1 MARQNIDIGVQGN
14 DGTGDSVRESFKK
27 VNENFTQLFAIFGA
41 GDTISFKDLGDT
53 PKNWPSGTAD
63 ADQVIVSNS
72 EGTAL
77 VNKNLVGGEGIF
89 VDHSDENQIR
99 VISTGGK
106 VANDPTPSLGNHLNA
121 QGFTIGKLAEPSDEV
136 AARFNSVH
144 NTAITTDDLALTQG
158 FADKRYIQAGG
169 GSSGGAT
176 IRIHSEPENTT
187 AYTRLISAWNNGYAQ
202 IPDHGLNSGA
212 NGIAFKYYKTG
223 TTPASGL
230 TAGET
235 YYLRYADPNRLSV
248 HATRTDATSGL
259 NRIIVND
266 PEISDILRGTE
277 TFVDAYYQ
285 PIDNDGYTLDGNW
298 LSNEALPRVSV
309 VRRQGDHM
317 SGTLYLNDHPGSLA
331 GAGTPQGADDLQAA
345 TKFYVDNSSFASQVN
360 LFVQTNGDDTQAQT
374 PVGKEGRAFA
384 YAYETISAACQK
396 AEALINNSLTEP
408 GPYRQLLTYGDKNN
422 ISYLSS
428 FSTQTGLNRTLEVFT
443 NGLGVDQSK
452 VITNR
457 DLQEGDIIRGLRS
470 GATGLVTRYI
480 APTSLDDGYEIRLL
494 RFISDETVFQTDFK
508 YAARQLTAN
517 KEFIAV
523 NVNAFIKA
531 KYPSLDYNQS
541 KSLRDVRD
549 WVDAMAYDLTY
560 GGNIK
565 TVRGAKTFWKG
576 VTSVLNPIEKAP
588 CIEGMAYINLLA
600 QQIITNTLIP
610 DAVDDTSFGN
620 RSVTVEQDVVGV
632 AGEDGSDVAIER
644 LVSSLVNIVENGLT
658 GDGTPL
664 EFIPGEQLEFGQKVP
679 QLQIT
684 ILVETGIYYEQLPI
698 RIPANVSLIGDDM
711 RRVIVRP
718 APGISLSPWAGL
730 YFYRDTEFDGLT
742 RTWTSDP
749 LCASSS
755 GTTITLSSGDLTA
768 SAIAVGMNLLVTAGT
783 GTFDSGTTITEILST
798 TSFKVSRT
806 PITPLVNATV
816 RGLNQSGLAPTGQN
830 FGYHYLTDPSGV
842 SGIFSDTPA
851 SGSVNAAALLTSN
864 RSFIQEEVVQYL
876 DDKYPNWYN
885 GDTTLRTLARR
896 DSGYLVDAIVYD
908 IIHGGTTRSLYAGEA
923 YNANESGRRT
933 ITTFLV
939 ETLDSMSYI
948 DLLAQQIIT
957 KTTIPAA
964 PDNVSFGKRGAIAQS
979 TTGTAG
985 EAGSGDD
992 ITVLINGIKNIA
1004 VGTTNPPKQNKDMDL
1019 FLMNDGTRLRNMT
1032 CQGHGGFMCVFDPE
1046 GQILT
1051 KSPYV
1056 QTATSLSGSI
1066 NKQRFAGGMYIDGF
1080 NGNLPARITGRNGAT
1095 EITVDSLLV
1104 RAPLIPTY
1112 FYVGGGRYQ
1121 LNEVMDYS
1129 RPDGTA
1135 TLTLAS
1141 DTTWPINDP
1150 DTGLPWVYPI
1160 DIVIQTPGH
1169 RMMLASD
1176 FTQINDLGYG
1186 IVSTNNAWTEQVSVF
1201 TYYNWTSF
1209 FSNNGANIRS
1219 VGGST
1224 CNGRFGLKSAG
1235 RDPNEV
1241 PDDVVLAD
1249 NMIHDVR
1256 VYKRGEFAGGSIIG
1270 DQSIYIDW
1278 YEYASGTTQPAIY
1291 NVSQLEV
1298 DHTNSKSSVLPN
1310 TALITTNVTI
1320 TAGGANYAVGD
1331 TFIAD
1336 GGTLFTGG
1344 LPTKFRVKAIS
1355 GGGATGP
1362 VTEIDIIEVGT
1373 YSINPFY
1380 PLFSGELTTTAVIGS
1395 GSNCKITCT
1404 YQGDIEIY
1412 EISNIEV
1419 TTVAGSGVNP
1429 GGSSASRNVVK
1440 LNLSTAGGQ
1449 QGLKASLEDGQI
1461 ITIRALQNF
1470 RYTGIANIT
1479 PSRPFTALAYSN
1491 AAEDITYRTLNYQL
1505 TYPSGYTLLQNKTV
1519 SAISRD
1525 DGVATITTST
1535 AHGLSS
1541 GSRAS
1546 IVVTSNNSFNAT
1558 AVVVTV
1564 VDLYNFTYINSGI
1577 NVALGTLASGTLTY
1591 GDQAILTFDSSYD
1604 HIVLQ
1609 AEALSLAGGYGS
1621 TAGDTKIAVAEIND
1635 VSIIDRLNSG
1645 DKIFTWKGRMHRI
1658 TSYTPA
1664 AGLLPNYISF
1674 TDVAYGNGTILSSG
1688 SGLAQGFTTA
1698 RNTNFRASLPAGTT
1712 AKITVNISTT
1722 RVSSHDFLD
1731 IGTGGYNDTNFPTN
1745 IFGSP
1750 VTAPG
1755 GYSVEVVEAG
1765 EGRVFHTSTD
1775 QNGVFRVGKFFTVD
1789 QGSGTV
1795 TFAASIALSNL
1806 DGIGF
1811 KRGVVVK
1818 EFSTDNTMAAA
1829 ADDAVPTQSAVIGY
1843 INKRLGYDQTGT
1855 LVASSSTIPVNFG
1868 YLPTSES
1875 ATGSIPTLN
1884 ADLSMGST
1892 IGHRI
1897 INLVPNTSSATDAA
1911 TIGYVNTQ
1919 VALYDTFTEL
1929 KEVNV
1934 MTPTSGDLVAFTG
1947 AGKSVI
1953 STSIGG
1959 DITATL
1965 TSTAL
1970 AVLVG
1975 GRTAP
1980 GVADDGIIGTTGSSV
1995 ADGIE
2000 VDDASDF
2007 VNPGGSY
2014 TAYLQIGN
2022 EIFGYTEI
2030 TGNVFN
2036 DITRAKFLTTGATHA
2051 SGLTVKG
2058 LDSSQLNLQI
2068 NADTIVNADINSA
2081 AAIEQSKLAMTIATT
2096 RASAPTGTT
2105 ADKQAA
2111 SGLASFDSSNFEITD
2126 GFVGIKAGGVAYSEL
2141 ANIADGSVLG
2151 NFTGSATYPRE
2162 VTTSGIVQNGI
2173 DNLFADFDTGANVM
2187 TRRYDSL
2194 KTTSTFVINTGVA
2207 ISGAGAIINV
2217 PVNNIS
2223 GSGNGALVTVNYA
2236 GNEYTGITVTFGG
2249 QGYAEGDELI
2259 ISGALLGGSDGVN
2272 DVNFTIETTGDNIDT
2287 TVYLGLTKVSV
2298 SAEANSIVRTDYLGN
2313 LGDKANQ
2320 FNNVYSTTFTG
2331 ALVGNASTATKA
2343 NYLLGG
2349 VTGAVPYQS
2358 AIDTTILLSPGTPG
2372 YYLKTQG
2379 AGSPP
2384 VWAPVA
2390 DGSAG
2395 SLTGTTLNST
2405 IIYSS
2410 LKKVGDI
2417 LQFGVNNSVTAAGFT
2432 QAGATLLGHTINIVT
2447 TVDPGTG
2454 VRLPEALIG
2463 YRVIIRNNSS
2473 NDLLVYPGLGAR
2485 IGSGVVDDPIT
2496 LQPETALEYF
2506 CTVSAISGTGGTWY
2520 NLNTTFA

>member
-53 PKNWPSGTAD
+53 PKNWPGGTAD

-72 EGTAL
+72 DGTSL

-106 VANDPTPSLGNHLNA
+106 VSNDPTPSLGNHLNA

-144 NTAITTDDLALTQG
+144 NTTITTDDLALTQG

-176 IRIHSEPENTT
+176 IRIHPEPENTL

-202 IPDHGLNSGA
+202 IPEHGLNSGS
-212 NGIAFKYYKTG
+212 NGIAFKYNKTG
-223 TTPASGL
+223 TTSASGL
-230 TAGET
+230 TAGEI
-235 YYLRYADPNRLSV
+235 YYLRYADLNRLSV
-248 HATRTDATSGL
+248 HETRLDATTGL
-259 NRIIVND
+259 NRIVVND
-266 PEISDILRGTE
+266 PEISDILRGVE

-285 PIDNDGYTLDGNW
+285 PIDDNGYTLDGNW

-317 SGTLYLNDHPGSLA
+317 AGTLYLNDHPGSLA

-360 LFVQTNGDDTQAQT
+360 LYVTTNGDDTQGQT

-384 YAYETISAACQK
+384 YAYASINAAAQR
-396 AEALINNSLTEP
+396 AESLINASLTEP
-408 GPYRQLLTYGDKNN
+408 GPYRQQLTYGDNN
-422 ISYLSS
+422 NFSYLSS
-428 FSTQTGLNRTLEVFT
+428 FTTQTGLNRTLNVFT
-443 NGLGVDQSK
+443 NGSGVDQSK
-452 VITNR
+452 NINNR
-457 DLQEGDIIRGLRS
+457 DLQEGDIIRGLQS
-470 GATGLVTRYI
+470 GATGRVTKYI
-480 APTSLDDGYEIRLL
+480 PPTSLDDGYEIELL
-494 RFISDETVFQTDFK
+494 RYVSDETVFRTDFK
-508 YAARQLTAN
+508 YAASRLTAN
-517 KEFIAV
+517 KEFIAI
-523 NVNAFIKA
+523 NVNAFIKS
-531 KYPSLDYNQS
+531 KYPSLDYSQS
-541 KSLRDVRD
+541 KSLRDVRI
-549 WVDAMAYDLTY
+549 WIDAMSYDLTY
-560 GGNIK
+560 GGNVK
-565 TVRGAKTFWKG
+565 TVRIAKTFWKG
-576 VTSVLNPIEKAP
+576 VTSILSPTEKAP

-600 QQIITNTLIP
+600 QEIITNSLIP
-610 DAVDDTSFGN
+610 VAVNDTSFGN
-620 RSVTVEQDVVGV
+620 RSTTVQQDTVGSV
-632 AGEDGSDVAIER
+632 AEAGADVAIER
-644 LVSSLVNIVENGLT
+644 LVISLVNIIDNGT
-658 GDGTPL
+658 NGNGTPL
-664 EFIPGEQLEFGQKVP
+664 EFITGEDLEYGQKVP

-684 ILVETGIYYEQLPI
+684 IFVETGIYYEQLPI
-698 RIPANVSLIGDDM
+698 RIPTNVSLIGDDM

-718 APGISLSPWAGL
+718 APGISLSSWAGL
-730 YFYRDTEFDGLT
+730 YFYRDSEFDGLT
-742 RTWTSDP
+742 RTWVSNS

-755 GTTITLSSGDLTA
+755 GNIITLSSGDLTA
-768 SAIAVGMNLLVTAGT
+768 STIEAGMNLLVTAGV
-783 GTFDSGTTITEILST
+783 GTFDAGTTITAILST
-798 TSFKVSRT
+798 STFSVSRT
-806 PITPLVNATV
+806 PLTPLVNATI
-816 RGLNQSGLAPTGQN
+816 RGLNQSGLAPIGQN
-830 FGYHYLTDPSGV
+830 YGYHYLSNPS
-842 SGIFSDTPA
+842 S
-851 SGSVNAAALLTSN
+851 NTS
-864 RSFIQEEVVQYL
+864 
-876 DDKYPNWYN
+876 
-885 GDTTLRTLARR
+885 
-896 DSGYLVDAIVYD
+896 
-908 IIHGGTTRSLYAGEA
+908 
-923 YNANESGRRT
+923 
-933 ITTFLV
+933 
-939 ETLDSMSYI
+939 
-948 DLLAQQIIT
+948 
-957 KTTIPAA
+957 
-964 PDNVSFGKRGAIAQS
+964 
-979 TTGTAG
+979 
-985 EAGSGDD
+985 
-992 ITVLINGIKNIA
+992 
-1004 VGTTNPPKQNKDMDL
+1004 PPKQNKDMDVFL
-1019 FLMNDGTRLRNMT
+1019 FNDGTRMRNLT
-1032 CQGHGGFMCVFDPE
+1032 VQGHGGFSCVLDPE
-1046 GQILT
+1046 GQILS
-1051 KSPYV
+1051 KSPYI
-1056 QTATSLSGSI
+1056 QTATSVSGSV

-1080 NGNLPARITGRNGAT
+1080 VANLPARITGRNSPT
-1095 EITVDSLLV
+1095 EITVDGLLI
-1104 RAPLIPTY
+1104 RAPLIPTF
-1112 FYVGGGRYQ
+1112 FYYAGGRYQ
-1121 LNEVMDYS
+1121 INEVMDYNKPS
-1129 RPDGTA
+1129 GTA
-1135 TLTLAS
+1135 TLTLAEN
-1141 DTTWPINDP
+1141 TPWPSVNP
-1150 DTGLPWVYPI
+1150 DTSSAWAYPLS
-1160 DIVIQTPGH
+1160 IVIQTPGH
-1169 RMMLASD
+1169 RSMLGAD
-1176 FTQINDLGYG
+1176 YTQINDLGYG
-1186 IVSTNNAWTEQVSVF
+1186 IVATNNAYTEQVSMF
-1201 TYYNWTSF
+1201 TYYNWTSYY
-1209 FSNNGANIRS
+1209 SNNGGNVRS
-1219 VGGST
+1219 VNGST
-1224 CNGRFGLKSAG
+1224 CNGQFGLKAEG

-1249 NMIHDVR
+1249 NMIQEVK
-1256 VYKRGEFAGGSIIG
+1256 VFKRDEYAGGNNIG
-1270 DQSIYIDW
+1270 DQSIYIDS
-1278 YEYASGTTQPAIY
+1278 YAYASGTTQPSIY
-1291 NVSQLEV
+1291 NVSQLEI
-1298 DHTNSKSSVLPN
+1298 DHTNSKSSLLPN
-1310 TALITTNVTI
+1310 TALITTNVSI

-1331 TFIAD
+1331 TFIAV
-1336 GGTLFTGG
+1336 GGSVFTGS
-1344 LPTKFRVKAIS
+1344 LPTKFRVKTIG

-1362 VTEIDIIEVGT
+1362 VTAVDVVEVGI

-1380 PLFSGELTTTAVIGS
+1380 PLFAGELTTTAVIGI
-1395 GSNCKITCT
+1395 GSNCKITCV

-1419 TTVAGSGVNP
+1419 TTVDGIGVNP
-1429 GGSSASRNVVK
+1429 GGSGASRNVVK
-1440 LNLSTAGGQ
+1440 LNLSAAGGTS
-1449 QGLKASLEDGQI
+1449 QGLKAPLEDGQI

-1470 RYTGIANIT
+1470 RYTGIANIQPT
-1479 PSRPFTALAYSN
+1479 RPFTALSYVN
-1491 AAEDITYRTLNYQL
+1491 ASEDTTYRTLKYQL
-1505 TYPSGYTLLQNKTV
+1505 TYPSGYTLLQNKSI
-1519 SAISRD
+1519 SAISRNT
-1525 DGVATITTST
+1525 GTATITTT
-1535 AHGLSS
+1535 TPHGLTS
-1541 GSRAS
+1541 GTRAS
-1546 IVVTSNNSFNAT
+1546 ITVTANNLFNAT
-1558 AVVVTV
+1558 SVVITV
-1564 VDLYNFTYINSGI
+1564 VDLYNFSYSNSGI
-1577 NVALGTLASGTLTY
+1577 NVAPSTPAIGTMTY
-1591 GDQAILTFDSSYD
+1591 GDQAILTFDASYD

-1609 AEALSLAGGYGS
+1609 ADALRLSGGYGS
-1621 TAGDTKIAVAEIND
+1621 ATGNTKIAVSEIND
-1635 VSIIDRLNSG
+1635 VSIINRLNAG
-1645 DKIFTWKGRMHRI
+1645 DKIFTWKGRMHTI
-1658 TSYTPA
+1658 TGYTPA
-1664 AGLLPNYISF
+1664 AAGAPNFISF
-1674 TDVAYGNGTILSSG
+1674 TDVAYGDGTIVSG
-1688 SGLAQGFTTA
+1688 GTGLFSGFITS
-1698 RNTNFRASLPAGTT
+1698 RNTNFRASLAIGTG
-1712 AKITVNISTT
+1712 AKITVNISNT

-1731 IGTGGYNDTNFPTN
+1731 VGTGGYNTTNFPVN

-1750 VTAPG
+1750 IQAPG
-1755 GYSVEVVEAG
+1755 GFDSEIVEAG
-1765 EGRVFHTSTD
+1765 EGRVFYTSTD

-1855 LVASSSTIPVNFG
+1855 IVPLSRTIPVNFG

-1884 ADLSMGST
+1884 ADLSMGSAV
-1892 IGHRI
+1892 GHRI
-1897 INLVPNTSSATDAA
+1897 VNLVPNTSSASDAA

-1975 GRTAP
+1975 GLSAP
-1980 GVADDGIIGTTGSSV
+1980 GSADSGIIGTTGPSV
-1995 ADGIE
+1995 AYGIE
-2000 VDDASDF
+2000 VDDAADF
-2007 VNPGGSY
+2007 VDPGGSY

-2030 TGNVFN
+2030 TGNVFEN
-2036 DITRAKFLTTGATHA
+2036 ITRAKFLTTGATHA
-2051 SGLTVKG
+2051 SGLSVKG

-2068 NADTIVNADINSA
+2068 NADTIVNVDINSA

-2096 RASAPTGTT
+2096 RASAPTGTA

-2151 NFTGSATYPRE
+2151 NFTGGTTYPRE

-2194 KTTSTFVINTGVA
+2194 KNSSTFVINTGVA

-2223 GSGNGALVTVNYA
+2223 GNGNGALVTVNYA

-2259 ISGALLGGSDGVN
+2259 ISGALLGGSDSVN
-2272 DVNFTIETTGDNIDT
+2272 DVNFTIETTGTNIDT

-2313 LGDKANQ
+2313 LGNKANK
-2320 FNNVYSTTFTG
+2320 FNNIHSTTFTG

-2349 VTGAVPYQS
+2349 QVGAIPYQS
-2358 AIDTTILLSPGTPG
+2358 AIDTTILLSPGAAG

-2432 QAGATLLGHTINIVT
+2432 QAGATLLGNTINIVT

-2473 NDLLVYPGLGAR
+2473 NDVLVYPSLGAR
-2485 IGSGVVDDPIT
+2485 IGSGVVDDPIII
-2496 LQPETALEYF
+2496 QPETALEYF
-2506 CTVSAISGTGGTWY
+2506 CTVSAILGSGGTWY